1 MAGFFVW
8 SEPRLG
14 STGFKDTYVV
24 SIGTKSKAICR
35 RQDQAEAERL
45 RVKLEASKLTTV
57 PELKDFLKKLLLEEH
72 GIDAKVGESAAVETE
87 QKEGLPMQPKVWGK

>member
-8 SEPRLG
+8 SEPRLC
-14 STGFKDTYVV
+14 STGFKDTFVV

-35 RQDQAEAERL
+35 RQDKAEAERL

-57 PELKDFLKKLLLEEH
+57 PELKDFLKKLLLEVRVCSSRSSPLQVS
-72 GIDAKVGESAAVETE
+72 GSSRV
-87 QKEGLPMQPKVWGK
+87 LWPY